1 MKGTFEMPMIA
12 MAVPIRPEK
21 YEKWR
26 EGMSSFAG
34 ARRAEYDA
42 SRRRMGAVRQGVW
55 VQQTPQGPIELLFIE
70 AEDLARFFEQVAT
83 SEEPFDVEFRAWV
96 LDVYGLDLTQPPP
109 PLPEQVL
116 DWSATPTTAP
126 A

>member
-1 MKGTFEMPMIA
+1 MPMIA
-12 MAVPIRPEK
+12 MALPIRPEK

-26 EGMSSFAG
+26 EGVSSFAG
-34 ARRAEYDA
+34 ARRAEFDA
-42 SRRRMGAVRQGVW
+42 SRRRMGAVRERIW
-55 VQQTPQGPIELLFIE
+55 LQQTPQGPVELLFIE
-70 AEDLARFFEQVAT
+70 ADDPARLFEQLAT
-83 SEEPFDVEFRAWV
+83 SQEPFDVEFRAWV
-96 LDVYGLDLTQPPP
+96 LDVYGLDLTKPPP